1 MFYSSFSHVH
11 VVGCITLPR
20 DGCLRGWHLMV
31 ICTTYFPCSSL
42 LLPYL
47 LHFLRSHTSDH
58 KESEF
63 HGADKHTVIEDNI
76 KSENTFM

>member
-1 MFYSSFSHVH
+1 MFYSSHVH

-20 DGCLRGWHLMV
+20 DGCLRGWQLMV
-31 ICTTYFPCSSL
+31 ICTAYFSCSSL

-47 LHFLRSHTSDH
+47 LHFLRSHSSDH

-63 HGADKHTVIEDNI
+63 HGTDKRTVIEDNI